1 MDNLYLGIETSS
13 TNCSVGIF
21 KNDELVDSLEV
32 NEGYSHGEVMASMVA
47 DLLNTQKVSIKD
59 IKAIGIGKGPGSY
72 TGLRIG
78 VAFAKGLAF
87 SNDIKLIAIDSLR
100 NMAMQVVRDRSLR
113 ITNEDLL
120 ISLVDARRDEVY
132 LQRFNSIGDS
142 INQTKA
148 LVIDNNSFH
157 DIGNYN
163 NVYSFGSGAD
173 KLASLNDS
181 ASEFIHVI
189 NIFPSVFGMGSVLHS
204 KYVSRM
210 FEDLA
215 YFEPFYLKEF
225 IAGKPK
231 RNHLMR

>member
-21 KNDELVDSLEV
+21 KNDELVDSFEV

-47 DLLNTQKVSIKD
+47 GLLKKQNLSIKD

-100 NMAMQVVRDRSLR
+100 NMALQVVQDRSLSV
-113 ITNEDLL
+113 TKEDLL
-120 ISLVDARRDEVY
+120 ISLIDARRDEVY
-132 LQRFNSIGDS
+132 LQMFNSLGES

-148 LVIDNNSFH
+148 LVIDNNSFQ

-163 NVYSFGSGAD
+163 RVYSFGSGSD
-173 KLASLNDS
+173 KLALLNDF
-181 ASEFIHVI
+181 ASSFIHVI

-210 FEDLA
+210 FENLA

-231 RNHLMR
+231 KNHLIP